1 MRIAVISGAS
11 SGLGM
16 EMTEQ
21 IAKKFKNLDEIWVI
35 ARRRE
40 KLYELKKKV
49 ENEQKVNIRPF
60 VGSVED
66 ERFLEHFER
75 LLEKERPKVKIL
87 VNAAGFGLL
96 EEIGECT
103 RKEET
108 DMIRVNCVA
117 LTELTHIVLS
127 HMRGR
132 ALILNFASAAAF
144 MPQPQFGIYAATKA
158 YVYSYSRSLQME
170 LKKRKI
176 NVCAVCP
183 GPVATEFFDIA
194 QKYKS
199 VAFYKHL
206 VMADKKKVVKRALKD
221 VVAGKSTSVY
231 GLSINA
237 FRILAKLCPWSLIL
251 KIMQRM

>member
-1 MRIAVISGAS
+1 
-11 SGLGM
+11 
-16 EMTEQ
+16 
-21 IAKKFKNLDEIWVI
+21 
-35 ARRRE
+35 
-40 KLYELKKKV
+40 
-49 ENEQKVNIRPF
+49 
-60 VGSVED
+60 
-66 ERFLEHFER
+66 
-75 LLEKERPKVKIL
+75 
-87 VNAAGFGLL
+87 
-96 EEIGECT
+96 
-103 RKEET
+103 
-108 DMIRVNCVA
+108 
-117 LTELTHIVLS
+117 
-127 HMRGR
+127 
-132 ALILNFASAAAF
+132 

-183 GPVATEFFDIA
+183 GPVATEFCDIA

-237 FRILAKLCPWSLIL
+237 FRILAKLCPWSFIL

>member
-1 MRIAVISGAS
+1 MRIAIISGAS

-49 ENEQKVNIRPF
+49 EKEQKVNIRPF

-117 LTELTHIVLS
+117 LTELTNIVLS

-183 GPVATEFFDIA
+183 
-194 QKYKS
+194 
-199 VAFYKHL
+199 
-206 VMADKKKVVKRALKD
+206 
-221 VVAGKSTSVY
+221 
-231 GLSINA
+231 
-237 FRILAKLCPWSLIL
+237 
-251 KIMQRM
+251 